1 MSVLKFQSSKNIEFA
16 KIVIT
21 IHKSFFY
28 FKLFFYISMT
38 VYKTMVLDYE
48 SNQASEVDQ
57 SPKPLLLIVHHTPFE
72 PGLCL

>member
-1 MSVLKFQSSKNIEFA
+1 MSALKFQSSKNIHFA

-21 IHKSFFY
+21 ISFLL
-28 FKLFFYISMT
+28 KALFYISMT

-48 SNQASEVDQ
+48 SNQAGEVDQ

-72 PGLCL
+72 P